1 MSLDKFSIKLL
12 QHLCSEYE
20 KPSSYLHSFH
30 TDDLENIAK
39 CVNSDSESV
48 RSAVKYL
55 HEQEYLNYACDSKT
69 GKERAF
75 YLSHKGL
82 NYKYFR
88 RKEIMDYI
96 AEKWIDFFSM
106 LLSVISIIISTIAL
120 LK

>member
-1 MSLDKFSIKLL
+1 MSLDKLSMKLL
-12 QHLCSEYE
+12 YHFCNDYE
-20 KPSSYLHSFH
+20 NPSSYLHSFH
-30 TDDLENIAK
+30 IDDLENIAK
-39 CVNSDSESV
+39 YVNSDSESV

-55 HEQEYLNYACDSKT
+55 HEKEYLNYACDSKT

-88 RKEIMDYI
+88 RKEILNYI